1 MQEVYRMSTRCMR
14 LQCGLGSVTANSLD
28 FDLTAVI
35 LKKLL
40 CYTTQRF

>member
-1 MQEVYRMSTRCMR
+1 MLARCMR
-14 LQCGLGSVTANSLD
+14 RQCGLGSVTANLLD
-28 FDLTAVI
+28 FDLSAVI